1 MKIKI
6 RSHDARMV
14 HDNDWRQTGD
24 WLTTL
29 RDDDRANPMSD
40 GHAEPTRA
48 EPDHASQEALVETY
62 RAEAAARAAAQAE
75 AAVRAEAAY
84 RAEAGLPGSGCR
96 EG

>member
-6 RSHDARMV
+6 RSHDARML
-14 HDNDWRQTGD
+14 HDDNDWRQTGD

-48 EPDHASQEALVETY
+48 DHASQEVLVETY
-62 RAEAAARAAAQAE
+62 R
-75 AAVRAEAAY
+75 
-84 RAEAGLPGSGCR
+84 G
-96 EG
+96 